1 MEHLHIKGALYT
13 AYIKNKAW
21 HKPATT
27 ISQLTNGR
35 KIESR
40 HFTSEILRQS
50 SNILSSNILKP
61 DLLKD
66 KIHFSIE
73 NTLFFENQFEKVLEL
88 YLGIK
93 RHCQPVVLG
102 AQARVLLR

>member
-1 MEHLHIKGALYT
+1 MEHLHVKGTHYT

-40 HFTSEILRQS
+40 YFTSEILRQS
-50 SNILSSNILKP
+50 SNILSSNILKT
-61 DLLKD
+61 DLPKD
-66 KIHFSIE
+66 RIHFSIV
-73 NTLFFENQFEKVLEL
+73 NILVFENQFEKVLEL
-88 YLGIK
+88 YLGIN

-102 AQARVLLR
+102 AQSRVLLR